1 MWSFPL
7 NGSSVLRAPARAVW
21 FTVGLTALVLGG
33 IGVVLPVLPT
43 TPFVILAAF
52 AFGKSSPALAR
63 WLEESKTFG
72 PIIADWREH
81 GAIAPRFKVFALVMM
96 AGAFLL
102 SVAMSLS
109 TTVLVIQAVC
119 MAAAATF
126 IISRPNGPD
135 S

>member
-1 MWSFPL
+1 MWPFTL
-7 NGSSVLRAPARAVW
+7 NSSSVFRAPARAVW
-21 FTVGLTALVLGG
+21 FTVGLTALAIGG